1 MLLYAGGG
9 IENEQVRQYI
19 VQQGGEE
26 IESGFG
32 PTNM

>member
-26 IESGFG
+26 IERRKVAFF
-32 PTNM
+32 